1 LLTGGRCSEVAY
13 IIKIEIGPFKWW
25 PL

>member
-1 LLTGGRCSEVAY
+1 LTGGRCSEVVD

>member
-1 LLTGGRCSEVAY
+1 LTGGRCSEVAY
-13 IIKIEIGPFKWW
+13 IIKIEIGPLKWW